1 MATPKGR
8 VNLSS
13 PEMSSQ
19 EVTSSQIVSP
29 THIHTNNTKWKH
41 GVCVCVCV
49 CVCVHECTCMYAHTC
64 THVCD
69 IADSKRRSNELEE
82 CGIGKQLEP

>member
-1 MATPKGR
+1 
-8 VNLSS
+8 
-13 PEMSSQ
+13 
-19 EVTSSQIVSP
+19 
-29 THIHTNNTKWKH
+29 
-41 GVCVCVCV
+41 
-49 CVCVHECTCMYAHTC
+49 MYAHTC